1 MSKISWAGVTYS
13 IAAILDSLNPVHLR
27 ARQKFKADL
36 HNSST
41 KSLQAFQIQA
51 AQKPEQTKSANQVDI
66 TKFVAKIVECV
77 EGKLLPTLRKSDQ
90 AFLVGVPEVLRE
102 LDLTGKKLDQ
112 FLKKAES
119 VESDLNGR
127 GKLVLKEMNRIAV
140 KGTLDDIVSYIQDQ
154 FSDGK
159 FKSHVPKV
167 LKERGLV
174 GEELK
179 AFVERAAGVVTEMQ
193 EGRPLDVLQIMF
205 LESKSIW

>member
-1 MSKISWAGVTYS
+1 VAFVYGDINLPDRKMSGVSMPTIRAKATSS
-13 IAAILDSLNPVHLR
+13 IAAMFSTLTSALDVRR
-27 ARQKFKADL
+27 ARQMFKKDYI
-36 HNSST
+36 NFSSQ
-41 KSLQAFQIQA
+41 SLKAFQIQA
-51 AQKPEQTKSANQVDI
+51 TQKREQTKSANQVDI

-154 FSDGK
+154 FSDISSKAMFQKCSKRGAWLA
-159 FKSHVPKV
+159 KS
-167 LKERGLV
+167 
-174 GEELK
+174 
-179 AFVERAAGVVTEMQ
+179 
-193 EGRPLDVLQIMF
+193 
-205 LESKSIW
+205 